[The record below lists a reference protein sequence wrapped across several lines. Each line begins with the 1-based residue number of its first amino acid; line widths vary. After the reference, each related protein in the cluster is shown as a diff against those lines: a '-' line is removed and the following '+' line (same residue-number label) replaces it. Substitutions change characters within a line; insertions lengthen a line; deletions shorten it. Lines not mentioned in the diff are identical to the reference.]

1 MEIYGTQRAAGDVT
15 RYIAI
20 DEGNRERISLTSS
33 AHVSPFARALVAAA
47 DEVEQ
52 MAQYDRITLS

>member
-33 AHVSPFARALVAAA
+33 AHVRQFARALIAAA